1 MAGLSADRLEQQ
13 GATGD
18 GFAMMSRISQ
28 TDEQI
33 PPVEHQRDTAGHQA
47 AALEVAR
54 REATPTPLVL
64 QFVKTVL
71 AIGAIAIELTERQY
85 LAIERRDENGIFKD
99 LARLVDLGKAEPQLT
114 VTVTFAQRQLA
125 LDASSQDHDAA
136 IPAPALKAQAAILA
150 LPARTGILPI
160 LLAHRP
166 LDRALDPLGQAQ
178 LEQIGL
184 MPPLGFAHHRL
195 IAETDIATDQ
205 PRPQS
210 GGKPIQQRPQAGGRM
225 LRRMLVARRN
235 FRRQHQA
242 SHHIAVIAVRR
253 SPSLVRIVAHHGPFL
268 VTVER
273 LHRGVDI
280 ENPRLAQKRASGVIE
295 MS

>member
-114 VTVTFAQRQLA
+114 VTVTFAQRRARCVVAGSRCGDTGSSPQG
-125 LDASSQDHDAA
+125 ASGHPC
-136 IPAPALKAQAAILA
+136 PASAHRHSAN
-150 LPARTGILPI
+150 PARPSP
-160 LLAHRP
+160 ARP
-166 LDRALDPLGQAQ
+166 RA
-178 LEQIGL
+178 
-184 MPPLGFAHHRL
+184 
-195 IAETDIATDQ
+195 
-205 PRPQS
+205 
-210 GGKPIQQRPQAGGRM
+210 
-225 LRRMLVARRN
+225 
-235 FRRQHQA
+235 
-242 SHHIAVIAVRR
+242 
-253 SPSLVRIVAHHGPFL
+253 
-268 VTVER
+268 
-273 LHRGVDI
+273 
-280 ENPRLAQKRASGVIE
+280 
-295 MS
+295 

>member
-1 MAGLSADRLEQQ
+1 MVGLSADRLEQQ

-18 GFAMMSRISQ
+18 GFAMMSGQ

-54 REATPTPLVL
+54 REATPAPLVL

-99 LARLVDLGKAEPQLT
+99 FARLGDLGKAEPQLT

-125 LDASSQDHDAA
+125 LDATSQDHDAA

-150 LPARTGILPI
+150 LPARTGILSI

-166 LDRALDPLGQAQ
+166 LDRALDPQ

-195 IAETDIATDQ
+195 IAETD
-205 PRPQS
+205 
-210 GGKPIQQRPQAGGRM
+210 
-225 LRRMLVARRN
+225 
-235 FRRQHQA
+235 
-242 SHHIAVIAVRR
+242 
-253 SPSLVRIVAHHGPFL
+253 
-268 VTVER
+268 
-273 LHRGVDI
+273 
-280 ENPRLAQKRASGVIE
+280 
-295 MS
+295 

>member
-85 LAIERRDENGIFKD
+85 LAIERRDENGIFTGNATI
-99 LARLVDLGKAEPQLT
+99 LARAQTEPELT
-114 VTVTFAQRQLA
+114 VTVTF
-125 LDASSQDHDAA
+125 
-136 IPAPALKAQAAILA
+136 
-150 LPARTGILPI
+150 
-160 LLAHRP
+160 
-166 LDRALDPLGQAQ
+166 
-178 LEQIGL
+178 
-184 MPPLGFAHHRL
+184 
-195 IAETDIATDQ
+195 
-205 PRPQS
+205 
-210 GGKPIQQRPQAGGRM
+210 
-225 LRRMLVARRN
+225 
-235 FRRQHQA
+235 
-242 SHHIAVIAVRR
+242 
-253 SPSLVRIVAHHGPFL
+253 
-268 VTVER
+268 
-273 LHRGVDI
+273 
-280 ENPRLAQKRASGVIE
+280 
-295 MS
+295 

>member
-1 MAGLSADRLEQQ
+1 
-13 GATGD
+13 
-18 GFAMMSRISQ
+18 MMSRISQ

-33 PPVEHQRDTAGHQA
+33 PPVEHQRDTAGYQA

-54 REATPTPLVL
+54 REATPAPLVL

-99 LARLVDLGKAEPQLT
+99 FARLVDLGKAEPQL
-114 VTVTFAQRQLA
+114 TVTFAQRQLA

-184 MPPLGFAHHRL
+184 MPPLGFPHHRL

-205 PRPQS
+205 
-210 GGKPIQQRPQAGGRM
+210 AT
-225 LRRMLVARRN
+225 A
-235 FRRQHQA
+235 
-242 SHHIAVIAVRR
+242 AVR
-253 SPSLVRIVAHHGPFL
+253 
-268 VTVER
+268 
-273 LHRGVDI
+273 
-280 ENPRLAQKRASGVIE
+280 
-295 MS
+295 

>member
-1 MAGLSADRLEQQ
+1 MVTVVRPAWLVCRPIAWSNRGRL
-13 GATGD
+13 D

-54 REATPTPLVL
+54 RESTPAPLVL

-166 LDRALDPLGQAQ
+166 LDRALDA
-178 LEQIGL
+178 
-184 MPPLGFAHHRL
+184 
-195 IAETDIATDQ
+195 
-205 PRPQS
+205 
-210 GGKPIQQRPQAGGRM
+210 
-225 LRRMLVARRN
+225 
-235 FRRQHQA
+235 
-242 SHHIAVIAVRR
+242 
-253 SPSLVRIVAHHGPFL
+253 
-268 VTVER
+268 
-273 LHRGVDI
+273 
-280 ENPRLAQKRASGVIE
+280 
-295 MS
+295 